1 MWGCA
6 ILRAVITAVSFF
18 VLAGCERSEHALR
31 PVAENQA
38 SSLEQVGALPPRQA
52 SDATWKTF
60 DDCTYYA
67 AAPTQYAPI
76 DVPDSQKIRFAS
88 GNDGGAMN
96 AHESLKVHE
105 KRQLLAG
112 IHKSPAPVGSFS
124 TYSIGGDCR

>member
-1 MWGCA
+1 MSGCA
-6 ILRAVITAVSFF
+6 ILRAVITAVSFL

-38 SSLEQVGALPPRQA
+38 LSLEQAGVQLPRQA

-67 AAPTQYAPI
+67 VAPAQYAPI
-76 DVPDSQKIRFAS
+76 DVPDSQKIQSAS

-96 AHESLKVHE
+96 AHESLKVHQ

-112 IHKSPAPVGSFS
+112 IHKSPAPVASLS
-124 TYSIGGDCR
+124 TYSIDGDCR